1 MLRAEQVAERVVFVE
16 TRPQVQNK
24 AGTWCDLHI
33 AHDGA
38 FAWCNDQDLISL
50 LYGTFFFFI
59 VKEIA
64 IQTEEAWKRG
74 RSPIAPAWPLPR
86 LSPKVRAAPSE
97 PLLQPLL
104 SRAPAAKPKARRK
117 PKDAKKER
125 CWRVEICWNTRSKT
139 EQLGLNDM
147 TIRSWGML
155 RHIVWKAS
163 YFSINGTDVFDVK
176 RLMASRCQ
184 GFLKMSNC
192 DVETDSGMRIAKRP
206 WRPDPFETNRCNTD
220 MLLSLLL
227 QEVPIQYQDCSLVKV
242 FGDHPSET
250 PSLQVATFKATAFA
264 RR

>member
-33 AHDGA
+33 AHHGA

-50 LYGTFFFFI
+50 LYSTFFFLI

-74 RSPIAPAWPLPR
+74 RFPIAALAVASGFR
-86 LSPKVRAAPSE
+86 PKVRAAPSE

-125 CWRVEICWNTRSKT
+125 CWRVETCWNTRSKT

-147 TIRSWGML
+147 TIRSWGFL
-155 RHIVWKAS
+155 R
-163 YFSINGTDVFDVK
+163 Y
-176 RLMASRCQ
+176 
-184 GFLKMSNC
+184 
-192 DVETDSGMRIAKRP
+192 VEAYCLESQL
-206 WRPDPFETNRCNTD
+206 F
-220 MLLSLLL
+220 
-227 QEVPIQYQDCSLVKV
+227 
-242 FGDHPSET
+242 
-250 PSLQVATFKATAFA
+250 
-264 RR
+264 